1 MTLLRQTKS
10 PETEKRMQDVTEPL
24 LVAPEPQQQ
33 ETIYSRAP
41 SEIFVRDDRHRQL
54 FKRKPLEELIDSIR
68 ETGQNQPGVCY
79 TNPQGALELI
89 IGERRLRACLLLQIP
104 FKYYVKEEIS
114 DPLLL
119 EQIQLDENLCREDL
133 EWKED
138 LKAKARLHT
147 VLQAR
152 FGATAPGQLGG
163 HSFEDSATHMGV
175 GRSIFQEDVT
185 LAGFLEIP
193 EVAAAP
199 NKTTAKKI
207 VKRLIEQV
215 KRQELLAEAL
225 SKSTVVSVSEQAQLT
240 EQARAEVK
248 LIEKKQATQL
258 SLNEEK
264 VAKVVGDELEQGK
277 AEQVLQL
284 EKQLIYYSQRCFL
297 GKMEERILSFE
308 DESFDI
314 VCFDPP
320 WGVEFDA
327 VRKTGGGTKD
337 YDDTAEFFFIKI
349 EEWLRLIYQKMKPN
363 SHLYMFFG
371 MGTAQEEEFA
381 DNTNFDEGFR
391 YRDFIYN
398 LLHEIGFN
406 TNRMPLIWH
415 KKGAHVTRNPLVW
428 PGRSYEPIAYARKG
442 SKPLAR
448 QGAPDVIETPM
459 PTSSLKNIHPS
470 AKHPQIYKELLLR
483 SAQPTDTILDPM
495 AGSGMFGV
503 AAESLVKTLSLNW
516 YQIECDEDYRN
527 LELINLTKGFDLLT
541 RREPTPTVASMHQD
555 WEPEPLPASYE
566 LITPGTEKWT
576 RYWKEHPGEQK
587 AMLEWRAAKAES
599 NR

>member
-1 MTLLRQTKS
+1 MTELKQ
-10 PETEKRMQDVTEPL
+10 EKTGL
-24 LVAPEPQQQ
+24 TAPEPQVQ

-79 TNPQGALELI
+79 TNSAGQLELI

-104 FKYYVKEEIS
+104 FKYYIKEEIS

-138 LKAKARLHT
+138 LRAKARLHA
-147 VLQAR
+147 VLQER

-163 HSFEDSATHMGV
+163 HSFEDSATHVGV

-207 VKRLIEQV
+207 VKRMIEQV
-215 KRQELLAEAL
+215 KRQELLTKAL
-225 SKSTVVSVSEQAQLT
+225 SKTAAVSVSEQAPLT
-240 EQARAEVK
+240 EQARAEIK
-248 LIEKKQATQL
+248 LTEKKQATQL
-258 SLNEEK
+258 SLSEEK
-264 VAKVVGDELEQGK
+264 VAAAAGDELEQGK
-277 AEQVLQL
+277 AEKVLQL
-284 EKQLIYYSQRCFL
+284 EKQLIYYSHRCSL
-297 GKMEERILSFE
+297 GCIEEKLLSFQ

-320 WGVEFDA
+320 WGVELDT
-327 VRKTGGGTKD
+327 VRKAGGGTKD
-337 YDDTAEFFFIKI
+337 YDDSAEGFLTKLRQ
-349 EEWLRLIYQKMKPN
+349 WLALIYQKMKPD

-371 MGTAQEEEFA
+371 ITHHCFVYDSLEQL
-381 DNTNFDEGFR
+381 GFT
-391 YRDFIYN
+391 
-398 LLHEIGFN
+398 

-428 PGRSYEPIAYARKG
+428 PGRAYEPIAYARKG

-448 QGAPDVIETPM
+448 QGAADVIETPM
-459 PTSSLKNIHPS
+459 PTASLKDIHPS

-483 SAQPTDTILDPM
+483 SASPGDTILDPM

-503 AAESLVKTLSLNW
+503 AAESLAKTLSLNW
-516 YQIECDEDYRN
+516 YQIEIDEDYRN
-527 LELINLTKGFDLLT
+527 LELINLTKGFDLLV
-541 RREPTPTVASMHQD
+541 RREPALIDQPVAPMHQD
-555 WEPEPLPASYE
+555 WKPEPLPASYE
-566 LITPGTEKWT
+566 LITPGTEEWT
-576 RYWKEHPGEQK
+576 RYWKEHPDEQK
-587 AMLEWRAAKAES
+587 AMLEWRSRNAS
-599 NR
+599 R